1 MYEHLS
7 DIIDKYEGISA
18 SLSRPDA
25 LEDQD
30 LYRKLTKEY
39 TSMGPLVEKIRER
52 GRLVDD
58 LSEAQSMLAD
68 KPDRELREFLT
79 EESELLREKLE
90 IAEQE
95 LKVLLLPKDPNDE
108 KSVVIEIRAGAG
120 GEEAALF
127 AGVLYRMYGM
137 YAEQRGW
144 RTELIDANET
154 GIGGFKEIIFT
165 IEAEGA
171 YSRFKFESGVHRVQR
186 VPATESSGRIHTS
199 TVTVAVLAEA
209 DEVDVD
215 ILQSDLEIDTFRAS
229 GAGGQHINKTDSA
242 IRITHKPTGIVV
254 TCQDQRSQH
263 KNRDRAMA
271 VLRSRLYD
279 IALTEQESGLA
290 QERREQVGRGNRNER
305 IRTYNYP
312 QGRVTDHRINLT
324 LYKINGILNGDIDEI
339 IDNLITSDQAR
350 KIGAFASESASG
362 AGSGGNGSGG
372 DNGGGNVRGGGK
384 SAAARSADVV

>member
-1 MYEHLS
+1 MNDNYENFDAILNKYDELSAGLS
-7 DIIDKYEGISA
+7 DPGTIA
-18 SLSRPDA
+18 
-25 LEDQD
+25 DQD
-30 LYRKLTKEY
+30 AYRRLMKEF
-39 TSMGPLVEKIRER
+39 SSISPLAAKVKER
-52 GRLVDD
+52 GRLLGD
-58 LSEAQSMLAD
+58 LADAQSMLGD
-68 KPDRELREFLT
+68 KPDRELRDFLT
-79 EESELLREKLE
+79 EEIAAVREKLS
-90 IAEQE
+90 AVDGE
-95 LKVLLLPKDPNDE
+95 LKIMLLPKDPNDE
-108 KSVVIEIRAGAG
+108 KSVIIEIRAGAG

-144 RTELIDANET
+144 RHELVDANAT
-154 GIGGFKEIIFT
+154 GIGGFKEIVFS
-165 IEAEGA
+165 IEADGA

-215 ILQSDLEIDTFRAS
+215 INPSDLEIDTFRAS

-242 IRITHKPTGIVV
+242 IRITHKPSGIVV

-271 VLRSRLYD
+271 VLRSKLFD
-279 IALTEQESGLA
+279 IAIMEQESGLA

-305 IRTYNYP
+305 IRTYNYH

-324 LYKINGILNGDIDEI
+324 LYKIDEILNGDLDEV
-339 IDNLITSDQAR
+339 IDNLVTAEQAR
-350 KIGAFASESASG
+350 RLGEYSGEGG
-362 AGSGGNGSGG
+362 AGGGI
-372 DNGGGNVRGGGK
+372 GGGGATGEDG
-384 SAAARSADVV
+384 AAGA

>member
-1 MYEHLS
+1 MFEHLTE
-7 DIIDKYEGISA
+7 IVNKYEEIGLN
-18 SLSRPDA
+18 LSNPETLA
-25 LEDQD
+25 DQD
-30 LYRKLTKEY
+30 SYTKLTKKF
-39 TSMGPLVEKIRER
+39 TGMSPLVEKIRAR
-52 GRLVDD
+52 ARLLED
-58 LSEAQSMLAD
+58 LSEAQAMLAD
-68 KPDRELREFLT
+68 KPDRELRDFLT
-79 EESELLREKLE
+79 DEAASAREKLDGV
-90 IAEQE
+90 EQE
-95 LKVLLLPKDPNDE
+95 LKIMLLPKDPNDE

-144 RTELIDANET
+144 RVELIDANET
-154 GIGGFKEIIFT
+154 EIGGFKEIIFT

-186 VPATESSGRIHTS
+186 VPTTESSGRIHTS

-215 ILQSDLEIDTFRAS
+215 ILQTDLEIDTFRAS

-242 IRITHKPTGIVV
+242 IRITHKPSGIVV

-279 IALTEQESGLA
+279 MAMNEQESGLA
-290 QERREQVGRGNRNER
+290 QTRREQVGTGNRNER

-312 QGRVTDHRINLT
+312 QGRVSDHRVNLT
-324 LYKINGILNGDIDEI
+324 LYRINAIVNGDLDEI
-339 IDNLITSDQAR
+339 IDTLIMSDQAR
-350 KIGAFASESASG
+350 KLSVF
-362 AGSGGNGSGG
+362 NG
-372 DNGGGNVRGGGK
+372 D
-384 SAAARSADVV
+384 SADGYGRNATAANN